1 MAPTIFQ
8 PLWIDASGAGGIL
21 TLLVGFVCGD
31 RVRDGPR
38 LVVFCAFSMSCHC
51 YIKGRCLYGIR
62 RVVDKLQYMN

>member
-31 RVRDGPR
+31 RVRE
-38 LVVFCAFSMSCHC
+38 
-51 YIKGRCLYGIR
+51 GRCSWFFAGSVCPAIVTS
-62 RVVDKLQYMN
+62 RVDVFTV